1 MPSRKVV
8 EIGVGRR
15 SCGRVQMCPFAA
27 LPDVPVMP
35 GTLLLLDLGAQE
47 ERVDLHEMTRVVLSD
62 PGATIQILRMVGR
75 DRSFGEERPSR
86 VEDCISVLGVQAC
99 LEAVSRRT
107 VSRAMD
113 KPAIMKAWSHAREIA
128 EACRAMAD
136 EMPEN
141 IAANEAYLTGLFHE
155 LGSLPAI
162 LGWEPAFSVSSDPVM
177 AGLKLAEEWL
187 LPRCVV
193 DYFSELGN
201 LKATSVWTRIV
212 QRAHEVT
219 RSSSEGSPLDPE
231 QESSVPAFG
240 NS

>member
-113 KPAIMKAWSHAREIA
+113 KP
-128 EACRAMAD
+128 
-136 EMPEN
+136 
-141 IAANEAYLTGLFHE
+141 
-155 LGSLPAI
+155 
-162 LGWEPAFSVSSDPVM
+162 
-177 AGLKLAEEWL
+177 
-187 LPRCVV
+187 
-193 DYFSELGN
+193 
-201 LKATSVWTRIV
+201 
-212 QRAHEVT
+212 
-219 RSSSEGSPLDPE
+219 RS
-231 QESSVPAFG
+231 
-240 NS
+240 